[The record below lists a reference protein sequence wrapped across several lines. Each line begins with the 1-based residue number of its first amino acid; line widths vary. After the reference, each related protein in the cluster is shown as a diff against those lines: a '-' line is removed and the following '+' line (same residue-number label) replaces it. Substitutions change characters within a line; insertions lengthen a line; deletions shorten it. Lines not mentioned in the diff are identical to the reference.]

1 MPISITR
8 VYTRTGDRGETAL
21 VGGRRVPKD
30 SPRIAAYGT
39 IDELNAAVGLARVF
53 NAERM
58 ARRGAGRERHRW
70 LDDVL
75 KKIQNQLFDLGSEL
89 ATPPDAAYEG
99 MFRMGEGEVTELEK
113 LMDHCQKDLA
123 PLKSFTL
130 PGGGR
135 IQGFLH
141 QARTVCRRAE
151 REVLALSRVEEI
163 GEWPLPIV
171 DYLSLNPKYIDG
183 TTIGGSSFVAHVNHA
198 AAAIAEG
205 RCRVALITYGS
216 TSRSSGVAVG
226 TRERISGDYL
236 DQFEALY
243 GTSTVGLYAMVA
255 RRHMH
260 EYGTTPEQLAEI
272 AVATRRHASLNP
284 LALYRDPITVKD
296 VLASPLIS
304 APLHLLDCCVITDG
318 GGALVVVHPD
328 LARDLKKPPVRLLG
342 SAEAIAHT
350 SGGRRDFLVSAAAES
365 GPRALAEAGL
375 SHRDV
380 GMALIFGPFTINVL
394 VTLADLGFCQEG
406 QGGAFVSGG
415 RIALSGELPVNTDG
429 GGLSSNHPG
438 MRGIFLVA

>member
-58 ARRGAGRERHRW
+58 TGRGAGRERHRW
-70 LDDVL
+70 LDEVL

-163 GEWPLPIV
+163 GEGPLRYVNRLSDLFFVLGRWVGKHMGEPE
-171 DYLSLNPKYIDG
+171 YLW
-183 TTIGGSSFVAHVNHA
+183 
-198 AAAIAEG
+198 
-205 RCRVALITYGS
+205 
-216 TSRSSGVAVG
+216 
-226 TRERISGDYL
+226 ER
-236 DQFEALY
+236 
-243 GTSTVGLYAMVA
+243 
-255 RRHMH
+255 
-260 EYGTTPEQLAEI
+260 
-272 AVATRRHASLNP
+272 
-284 LALYRDPITVKD
+284 
-296 VLASPLIS
+296 
-304 APLHLLDCCVITDG
+304 
-318 GGALVVVHPD
+318 
-328 LARDLKKPPVRLLG
+328 
-342 SAEAIAHT
+342 
-350 SGGRRDFLVSAAAES
+350 
-365 GPRALAEAGL
+365 
-375 SHRDV
+375 
-380 GMALIFGPFTINVL
+380 
-394 VTLADLGFCQEG
+394 
-406 QGGAFVSGG
+406 
-415 RIALSGELPVNTDG
+415 
-429 GGLSSNHPG
+429 GLSSHA
-438 MRGIFLVA
+438 RRRAK